1 MTQTPDTDRIEPVEL
16 QAEMQKS
23 YLDYAMSVIVGR
35 ALPDVRDGLKPVHRR
50 ILYAMFDGGY
60 RPDRGFFKCAAVVG
74 DVLGSYH
81 PHGDSAVYDA
91 LVRMVQP
98 WALRYPLVDGQG
110 NFGSPGNDPAAAY
123 RYTEARLAQ
132 LAMEMVRD
140 IDEETV
146 DFKPNF
152 DGRAQEPVILPSR
165 FPNLLVNGSSGIA
178 VGMATNIPPHNLN
191 EVADGIQWALAHPDA
206 SKEELLDALIERV
219 QGPDFPTGA
228 YIVGRAGIDAAYRTG
243 RGSIIMRG
251 VVDIEEDDR
260 GRTCLVITELPYQ
273 VNPDTLTAK
282 IAELADAGKV
292 TGIADL
298 RDDSSSR
305 TGQRLVVVLKRDAQ
319 PRVVLSQLYR
329 HTQLQE
335 TFGANMLALV
345 DGVPRTLSL
354 DAFVTNW
361 IDHQIEVIQRRTAY
375 RLRKA
380 EERAHIL
387 RGYLKA
393 LDALDEVI
401 ALIRRSA
408 TVEDA
413 RTGLMELLDI
423 DEIQATAILDMQ
435 LRRLAALERQKIID
449 EAAELER
456 MIADYMDILANEARQ
471 RRIVGEEL
479 GEIVRVHGNERRS
492 RFMPADD
499 LGSEEDLIPVR
510 EVVVSITEGGYAKR
524 TDSTLYRSQ
533 RRGGRGVR
541 GATLQRDDVVE
552 HFFVTTTHDWI
563 LFFTNLG
570 RVYRTKAYMLPDTAR
585 DAKGKHVANLLA
597 FQPDEQIAGVLALKD
612 YEQAPYL
619 VLATKHGLVKKTA
632 LTEYDTNRN
641 GGLIAINLKDGD
653 ELVSA
658 RLVDDGGELIMVSA
672 KGMSVRFRADSL
684 RAMGRATSGV
694 FGMRF
699 RGDDHLLAMDVVRDG
714 CDLVTVTDEG
724 FAKRTPLSE
733 WSTKG
738 RGGLGVVAMKLVAER
753 GSLVGALVSEPDD
766 SIFAIA
772 SNGVVIRTPVADIR
786 QTGRQTMGVNL
797 MGLGD
802 GVTVVAVARSAAED
816 EDEEIVSDDGDS
828 DPDPVADE
836 VAGDHGESTSD
847 EKE

>member
-1 MTQTPDTDRIEPVEL
+1 MTQTPDFDRIEPVEL
-16 QAEMQKS
+16 QAEMQRS

-60 RPDRGFFKCAAVVG
+60 RPDRGFFKCASVVG

-140 IDEETV
+140 IDENTV

-152 DGRAQEPVILPSR
+152 DGRAQEPVILPAR

-178 VGMATNIPPHNLN
+178 VGMATNIPPHNLR
-191 EVADGIQWALAHPDA
+191 EVADGIAWALEHPEA
-206 SKEELLDALIERV
+206 SKEELLEALIERV
-219 QGPDFPTGA
+219 PGPDFPTGA
-228 YIVGRAGIDAAYRTG
+228 YIVGRAGIDSAYRTG
-243 RGSIIMRG
+243 RGSITMRG
-251 VVDIEEDDR
+251 VVDVEEDDR

-273 VNPDTLTAK
+273 VNPDTLTEK
-282 IAELADAGKV
+282 IADLADAGKL

-354 DAFVTNW
+354 DAFVTYW
-361 IDHQIEVIQRRTAY
+361 ISHQIEVIQRRTAY
-375 RLRKA
+375 RLKKA

-401 ALIRRSA
+401 ALIRRSP

-413 RTGLMELLDI
+413 RVGLMELLDI

-435 LRRLAALERQKIID
+435 LRRLAALERQKILD

-456 MIADYMDILANEARQ
+456 LIADYNDILASPSRQ
-471 RRIVGEEL
+471 RTIVADEL
-479 GEIVRVHGNERRS
+479 AEVVRLHGDERRT

-541 GATLQRDDVVE
+541 GASLQRDDVVE
-552 HFFVTTTHDWI
+552 HFFVTTTHHWI

-570 RVYRTKAYMLPDTAR
+570 RVYRTKAYMLPETGR

-619 VLATKHGLVKKTA
+619 VMATKDGLVKKTA
-632 LTEYDTNRN
+632 LTEYDTNRS
-641 GGLIAINLKDGD
+641 GGLIAIHLKEGD
-653 ELVSA
+653 ELISA
-658 RLVDDGGELIMVSA
+658 KLVDDGGEIMMVSA
-672 KGMSVRFRADSL
+672 KGMSVRFRADQL
-684 RAMGRATSGV
+684 RAQGRGTAGV

-699 RGDDHLLAMDVVRDG
+699 REGDELLSMNVVREG

-724 FAKRTPLSE
+724 YAKRTDLDE
-733 WSTKG
+733 WATKG
-738 RGGLGVVAMKLVAER
+738 RGGLGVRAMKLVEER
-753 GSLVGALVSEPDD
+753 GSLVGALVCEESDA
-766 SIFAIA
+766 IYAIA
-772 SNGVVIRTPVADIR
+772 SNGVVIRTQVSQVRRTSRD
-786 QTGRQTMGVNL
+786 TMGVSL
-797 MGLGD
+797 MGLPE
-802 GVTVVAVARSAAED
+802 GVTVVAVARAADE
-816 EDEEIVSDDGDS
+816 EDEEGEN
-828 DPDPVADE
+828 DPATE
-836 VAGDHGESTSD
+836 SQESTGDD
-847 EKE
+847 EESVDSPDKE

>member
-1 MTQTPDTDRIEPVEL
+1 
-16 QAEMQKS
+16 
-23 YLDYAMSVIVGR
+23 
-35 ALPDVRDGLKPVHRR
+35 
-50 ILYAMFDGGY
+50 
-60 RPDRGFFKCAAVVG
+60 
-74 DVLGSYH
+74 
-81 PHGDSAVYDA
+81 
-91 LVRMVQP
+91 
-98 WALRYPLVDGQG
+98 
-110 NFGSPGNDPAAAY
+110 
-123 RYTEARLAQ
+123 
-132 LAMEMVRD
+132 
-140 IDEETV
+140 
-146 DFKPNF
+146 
-152 DGRAQEPVILPSR
+152 
-165 FPNLLVNGSSGIA
+165 
-178 VGMATNIPPHNLN
+178 
-191 EVADGIQWALAHPDA
+191 
-206 SKEELLDALIERV
+206 
-219 QGPDFPTGA
+219 
-228 YIVGRAGIDAAYRTG
+228 
-243 RGSIIMRG
+243 
-251 VVDIEEDDR
+251 
-260 GRTCLVITELPYQ
+260 
-273 VNPDTLTAK
+273 
-282 IAELADAGKV
+282 
-292 TGIADL
+292 
-298 RDDSSSR
+298 
-305 TGQRLVVVLKRDAQ
+305 
-319 PRVVLSQLYR
+319 
-329 HTQLQE
+329 
-335 TFGANMLALV
+335 
-345 DGVPRTLSL
+345 
-354 DAFVTNW
+354 
-361 IDHQIEVIQRRTAY
+361 
-375 RLRKA
+375 
-380 EERAHIL
+380 
-387 RGYLKA
+387 
-393 LDALDEVI
+393 
-401 ALIRRSA
+401 
-408 TVEDA
+408 
-413 RTGLMELLDI
+413 
-423 DEIQATAILDMQ
+423 MQ

-570 RVYRTKAYMLPDTAR
+570 RVYRTKAYMLPETAR

-632 LTEYDTNRN
+632 LTEYDTNRT

-699 RGDDHLLAMDVVRDG
+699 RGDDNLLAMDVVRDG

-753 GSLVGALVSEPDD
+753 GSLVGALVCEPDD

>member
-1 MTQTPDTDRIEPVEL
+1 
-16 QAEMQKS
+16 
-23 YLDYAMSVIVGR
+23 MSVIVGR

-60 RPDRGFFKCAAVVG
+60 RPDRGFFKCASVVG

-178 VGMATNIPPHNLN
+178 VGMATNIPPHNLT
-191 EVADGIQWALAHPDA
+191 EVADGIAWSLEHPDA
-206 SKEELLDALIERV
+206 TKEELLEALIERV
-219 QGPDFPTGA
+219 KGPDLDATKEELLEALIERVKGPDFPTGA
-228 YIVGRAGIDAAYRTG
+228 YIVGRSGIDAAYRTG

-251 VVDIEEDDR
+251 VVDIEEDER

-282 IAELADAGKV
+282 IAELADAGRV

-354 DAFVTNW
+354 DAFVSNW

-401 ALIRRSA
+401 ALIRRSP
-408 TVEDA
+408 TVDEA
-413 RTGLMELLDI
+413 RTGLMQLLDV
-423 DEIQATAILDMQ
+423 DEIQANAILDMQ

-456 MIADYMDILANEARQ
+456 QIADFKDILANEARQ
-471 RRIVGEEL
+471 RGIVRDEL
-479 GEIVRVHGNERRS
+479 AEIVRVHGDERRS

-510 EVVVSITEGGYAKR
+510 DVVVSITEGGYAKR
-524 TDSTLYRSQ
+524 TDLTLYRSQ
-533 RRGGRGVR
+533 RRGGRGVK

-552 HFFVTTTHDWI
+552 HFFVTTTHHWI

-597 FQPDEQIAGVLALKD
+597 FQPDEQIAGVLTVKD

-619 VLATKHGLVKKTA
+619 VLATKDGLVKKTS
-632 LTEYDTNRN
+632 LTEYDTNRT
-641 GGLIAINLKDGD
+641 GGLIAINLREGD

-658 RLVDDGGELIMVSA
+658 RLVDDHGELIMVSA
-672 KGMSVRFRADSL
+672 KGMSVRFRADDL
-684 RAMGRATSGV
+684 RAWAGRPPG
-694 FGMRF
+694 
-699 RGDDHLLAMDVVRDG
+699 
-714 CDLVTVTDEG
+714 
-724 FAKRTPLSE
+724 
-733 WSTKG
+733 
-738 RGGLGVVAMKLVAER
+738 
-753 GSLVGALVSEPDD
+753 
-766 SIFAIA
+766 
-772 SNGVVIRTPVADIR
+772 
-786 QTGRQTMGVNL
+786 
-797 MGLGD
+797 
-802 GVTVVAVARSAAED
+802 
-816 EDEEIVSDDGDS
+816 
-828 DPDPVADE
+828 
-836 VAGDHGESTSD
+836 
-847 EKE
+847 

>member
-1 MTQTPDTDRIEPVEL
+1 
-16 QAEMQKS
+16 
-23 YLDYAMSVIVGR
+23 MSVIVGR

-206 SKEELLDALIERV
+206 SKEELLDALVERV

-361 IDHQIEVIQRRTAY
+361 IDHQIEVIQRRTIY

-413 RTGLMELLDI
+413 RIGLMELLDI

-449 EAAELER
+449 EAEELER
-456 MIADYMDILANEARQ
+456 MIADYKDILANEARQ

-479 GEIVRVHGNERRS
+479 AEIVRVHGNERRS

-570 RVYRTKAYMLPDTAR
+570 RVYRTKAYMLPETAR

-612 YEQAPYL
+612 YEQEPYL

-632 LTEYDTNRN
+632 LTEYDTNRT

-753 GSLVGALVSEPDD
+753 GSLVGAMVCEPDD

-797 MGLGD
+797 MGLGE
-802 GVTVVAVARSAAED
+802 GVTVVAVARSAADD
-816 EDEEIVSDDGDS
+816 EDEEIASGEPDS
-828 DPDPVADE
+828 DPDPVTDE
-836 VAGDHGESTSD
+836 AAGDHGESTSD